1 MGDKPPD
8 KPSAKKF
15 AAPQEY
21 QQPAS
26 SFAPGA
32 ILTPWSLQLI
42 AYARQVNAEGQYSF
56 AVVLSHAACEWAIED
71 ALRRLLNHKG
81 LAADI
86 AEPIL
91 RVITATSLTDKR
103 IRQLFAGM
111 TCRDPREQKWWKDWE
126 ASRNLR
132 QRIARRGVAVTPAQA
147 LDALSLS
154 ESYVRYIATTVE
166 KVIGEPCRPEVAQ
179 Q

>member
-1 MGDKPPD
+1 MSDKPPL
-8 KPSAKKF
+8 KPRVQKF

-26 SFAPGA
+26 SAA
-32 ILTPWSLQLI
+32 ILAPWSLQLI
-42 AYARQVNAEGQYSF
+42 AHARQVNADGQHSF
-56 AVVLSHAACEWAIED
+56 AVVLSHAACELAMED

-81 LAADI
+81 LADDI
-86 AEPIL
+86 AQPVL
-91 RVITATSLTDKR
+91 RMFTATGLADKS

-111 TCRDPREQKWWKDWE
+111 TSRDPREQKWWRDWE

-132 QRIARRGVAVTPAQA
+132 QKIAHRGLAVTAAQA

-154 ESYVRYIATTVE
+154 ESYVRYIATTVA
-166 KVIGEPCRPEVAQ
+166 KVVDTPHRPDPRPQ
-179 Q
+179 